1 MLADRLGHPA
11 AGGGRAGALTAYA
24 GRRLATSPCRP
35 PARTDVS
42 HLDTGPASLTGDT
55 LCHVDL
61 RADNLLVDRT
71 GRVTVVDWPSA
82 ARGPACWTPRP
93 IVEAAVSPILLPPT
107 RRRTSNIPETA
118 ASDRRRLRNI
128 PDVVASRPRRP
139 SNSHSLG
146 TVGWGC
152 QVGGV
157 ETWVRKGRT
166 AVGRAG
172 ESTTS

>member
-11 AGGGRAGALTAYA
+11 AGGGTAGALTAYA

-107 RRRTSNIPETA
+107 RRRASNIPETA

-128 PDVVASRPRRP
+128 PDVAASRPRRP

-146 TVGWGC
+146 TVGWGVSGGRGGD
-152 QVGGV
+152 VG
-157 ETWVRKGRT
+157 EE
-166 AVGRAG
+166 G
-172 ESTTS
+172 EDRRGQGG